1 MNVEGITLILS
12 GTSDSG
18 HEVKLTAV
26 TDKDGIAAFTAV
38 PTGTYTVTEDAD
50 TVPIAYMVADP
61 IKVTVYE
68 AETVDAEIF
77 NTEKTGMIEISKTT
91 EGMTDLEGIEF
102 ILSGTSDSDRE
113 IRLTAVTDKDGKA
126 EFTSIPIG
134 TYSIT
139 ENGDTVPTG
148 YLVADSQTVQ
158 VFYAEATNVVVSNE
172 KIPEAPDSPPA
183 TGAAAMFGV
192 PLILLLGG
200 VILSV
205 RRKIEK

>member
-1 MNVEGITLILS
+1 MYNSNAAGTVKIRKRTEGMMNVEGITLILS

-134 TYSIT
+134 LT
-139 ENGDTVPTG
+139 
-148 YLVADSQTVQ
+148 
-158 VFYAEATNVVVSNE
+158 
-172 KIPEAPDSPPA
+172 
-183 TGAAAMFGV
+183 
-192 PLILLLGG
+192 LLPKMKRLCRM
-200 VILSV
+200 LT
-205 RRKIEK
+205 

>member
-1 MNVEGITLILS
+1 MSV
-12 GTSDSG
+12 
-18 HEVKLTAV
+18 
-26 TDKDGIAAFTAV
+26 F
-38 PTGTYTVTEDAD
+38 Y
-50 TVPIAYMVADP
+50 
-61 IKVTVYE
+61 
-68 AETVDAEIF
+68 AETTTVEIS
-77 NTEKTGMIEISKTT
+77 NEEKTGEILVQKKT

-102 ILSGTSDSDRE
+102 ILSGTSDSGRE